1 MRLVWSATAR
11 SELKQAVAHI
21 AEDDLAAAIR
31 VKDRI
36 SDTANT
42 LTTYPSIARPGR
54 LEGTRE
60 LVIPHLPYLIVYL
73 ASKTQV
79 VILRVLHTSRDWPK

>member
-1 MRLVWSATAR
+1 MRLVWSVTAR

-31 VKDRI
+31 VRDRI

-42 LTTYPSIARPGR
+42 LTTYPSIGRPGR
-54 LEGTRE
+54 LAGTRE

-79 VILRVLHTSRDWPK
+79 VILRVLHTSRNWPK

>member
-11 SELKQAVAHI
+11 SELKQAIDHI

-36 SDTANT
+36 SDTVNT
-42 LTTYPSIARPGR
+42 LATYPSIGRPGR
-54 LEGTRE
+54 LESTRE

-73 ASKTQV
+73 ASGTQI
-79 VILRVLHTSRDWPK
+79 VILRVLHTSRDWSK